1 MESKSHFLLS
11 TLALAGILV
20 SCTDEP
26 VITYGE
32 FEDRGAVEEASVTMS
47 VPQSDAAFKA
57 VWEDNDAIAIFE
69 PGTPSNPRIFQLEE
83 GAGTTEGTFAGNLP
97 VYEDVSDKPDMLSA
111 IWPYDW
117 YAGSTSSSKAYSL
130 SVPTV
135 QTADDSSTEYIAG
148 CSEDS
153 GETFM
158 TRQLISILEFTVTGL
173 PEDETLESL
182 AFSSASGVFASGATV
197 NLTTAELPVTVSEY
211 STEISSGIVS
221 GNKIS
226 FRLLPQD
233 FKGIQ
238 AEINAVITTDK
249 AVYNQKFDG
258 FSDIVT
264 EAGKTVSATIEIA
277 DQFGEGGFVFAED
290 ETARPG
296 EGEYAY
302 MHVIPIRGE
311 ILDNETLEP
320 YTFIP
325 NTASGTQT
333 LRIWFVSLQDA
344 TVGKYFSLKDFS
356 GSLGFD
362 NTAVAEEFYTG
373 STISVTDKNSEYDA
387 NRHYFFEQNDALK
400 YKISYVDFD
409 IDAKFALLFSDEFRL
424 GCTIVGSKDGSGSFL
439 SEGEEMTVPVTVHAS
454 PYILQLGEDE
464 SARPGIGE
472 YDGYNFLPIRG
483 EYITKES
490 KNKLEYTPFTFTAGQ
505 RVGQSNSEIA
515 FRVWMISR
523 KDYGAPTDN
532 SDKYVSE
539 NDWGTTYLLGA
550 EMAEIEE
557 KFGPESGIGFG
568 TAASKK
574 MMSGLTGYVFDNEE
588 DNNAYI
594 ITYIDYD
601 VKTPSN
607 KNLPERFKSGYVLK
621 NAATAPITMHLK
633 KDSSNKDSNAPETL
647 TFTVP
652 ITCVAAQ

>member
-1 MESKSHFLLS
+1 MESRLHFLLS

-26 VITYGE
+26 VISYGE
-32 FEDRGAVEEASVTMS
+32 FEDRGAVEEASFTIS
-47 VPQSDAAFKA
+47 VPQADAAFKDA
-57 VWEDNDAIAIFE
+57 WENNDAIAVFE
-69 PGTPSNPRIFQLEE
+69 PGTPSNPRIFQLKE
-83 GAGTTEGTFAGNLP
+83 GAGTTEGTFTGNLP
-97 VYEDVSDKPDMLSA
+97 VYEDVSSKPDILSA

-117 YAGSTSSSKAYSL
+117 YAGASSSSEAYTL
-130 SVPTV
+130 SVPSV
-135 QTADDSSTEYIAG
+135 QSEDNSPIEYIAG

-153 GETFM
+153 GKTFR
-158 TRQLISILEFTVTGL
+158 TRQLISMLEFTVTGL

-182 AFSSASGVFASGATV
+182 AFSSASGVFASEATV
-197 NLTTAELPVTVSEY
+197 DLTTTELPVTISDY
-211 STEISSGIVS
+211 STEISSSIAAGD
-221 GNKIS
+221 KIS

-238 AEINAVITTDK
+238 ADINAVITTDK

-258 FSDIVT
+258 FSNIVT

-277 DQFGEGGFVFAED
+277 DQFGEGGFVFADD
-290 ETARPG
+290 ETDRPG
-296 EGEYAY
+296 EGEYAG
-302 MHVIPIRGE
+302 MQVIPIRGE
-311 ILDNETLEP
+311 ILDKTTLEK

-333 LRIWFVSLQDA
+333 LRIWFVSIQDA
-344 TVGKYFSLKDFS
+344 TVGKYFSLKDYS
-356 GSLGFD
+356 GTFGFD
-362 NTAVAEEFYTG
+362 NTAAEDMFYTG
-373 STISVTDKNSEYDA
+373 TSISVSDANCEYDM
-387 NRHYFFEQNDALK
+387 NRHYFFSQEDALK
-400 YKISYVDFD
+400 YKVSYVDFD
-409 IDAKFALLFSDEFRL
+409 IDAKFALLFSTEFKL

-439 SEGEEMTVPVTVHAS
+439 NEGQEMTVPVTVHAS
-454 PYILQLGEDE
+454 PYILHLGDNET
-464 SARPGIGE
+464 ARPGTGE
-472 YDGYNFLPIRG
+472 YTGYNFLPIRG

-532 SDKYVSE
+532 SDKYASE
-539 NDWGTTYLLGA
+539 NDWGTTYLLGT
-550 EMAEIEE
+550 EMNEIET
-557 KFGPESGIGFG
+557 KFGSESGIGFG
-568 TAASKK
+568 TAAAKK
-574 MMSGLTGYVFDNEE
+574 MMSGLTGYVFDNEA

-594 ITYIDYD
+594 ITYVDYD